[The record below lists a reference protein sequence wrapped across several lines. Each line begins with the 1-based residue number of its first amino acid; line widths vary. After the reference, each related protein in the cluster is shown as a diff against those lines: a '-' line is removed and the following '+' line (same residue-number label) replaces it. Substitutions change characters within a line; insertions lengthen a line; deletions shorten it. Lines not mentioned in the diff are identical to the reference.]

1 MMNLTDLINRTPM
14 PAPWAEGDNIP
25 WHDPGFSARMLKEH
39 LSQEHDAASRRADK
53 IDRQVEW
60 IHRSLLRSRPARI
73 LDLGCGPGLYAA
85 RLAARGH
92 ACYGVDYSPASI
104 SHALRLAEERD
115 LDCHFQH
122 ADIRAAEY
130 GTSYGLAMLIF
141 GEFNVFSP
149 ADARLILRKA
159 RAALAPGGLLLL
171 EPNRPG
177 AVEGMAASARRWYT
191 EQSGLFSD
199 RPYVCLEESLWDK
212 ASRTTATR
220 FYIIDADNGEVT
232 RYAQTMQEYSRE
244 EYAAVLTEC
253 GFGETIFHPS
263 LIGEDDP
270 SQSDLIAITARA

>member
-1 MMNLTDLINRTPM
+1 MNLAGLVNRAPA

-39 LSQEHDAASRRADK
+39 LSQAHDAASRRADK

-60 IHRSLLRSRPARI
+60 IHRSLLRSQPTRI
-73 LDLGCGPGLYAA
+73 LDLGCGPGLYAT
-85 RLAARGH
+85 RLAALGH

-104 SHALRLAEERD
+104 SHALRLAEERS
-115 LDCHFQH
+115 LDCHFQL

-130 GTSYGLAMLIF
+130 GAGYGLAMLIY

-171 EPNRPG
+171 EPNLPG
-177 AVEGMAASARRWYT
+177 AVEGMAAPARSWYT
-191 EQSGLFSD
+191 QQSGLFSD
-199 RPYVCLEESLWDK
+199 RPYVCLEETLWDK
-212 ASRTTATR
+212 ASRTTTTR
-220 FYIIDADNGEVT
+220 FYIVGAGHGEVT

-244 EYAAVLTEC
+244 EYAAVLAEC
-253 GFGETIFHPS
+253 GFGEIAFHPS

-270 SQSDLIAITARA
+270 SQSELIAITARA